1 MTLAGQRGGRTYWL
15 AKWCFM
21 AVPWRRCLTFLRAGQ
36 SGGAHCERAFGED
49 RTGAQDAASGLRASS
64 CRSQGGT
71 KGGRTVRR
79 VWTIRLHSN
88 HRISHLSAEGC
99 NSLWEQ
105 ELASTRHAN
114 APKPPRRAHTS
125 LGGGRLVRVCRRI
138 FEWLGLLRF
147 CAALPVRLRHQVR
160 GLAQRLLSLAVTLPR
175 AEPMA
180 MESPRDL
187 SRASQWD

>member
-71 KGGRTVRR
+71 RGAA
-79 VWTIRLHSN
+79 LC
-88 HRISHLSAEGC
+88 EGC
-99 NSLWEQ
+99 GQSGYIQIIGSATCQLRAVTAFGSKR
-105 ELASTRHAN
+105 LASTRHAN

-138 FEWLGLLRF
+138 FEWPRLLRY
-147 CAALPVRLRHQVR
+147 CAALPVRLRHQIR
-160 GLAQRLLSLAVTLPR
+160 GLARRLLALAVTLPR

>member
-105 ELASTRHAN
+105 EASFDQTRECTKTTKTGTHLSG
-114 APKPPRRAHTS
+114 RRS
-125 LGGGRLVRVCRRI
+125 LGAC
-138 FEWLGLLRF
+138 
-147 CAALPVRLRHQVR
+147 LPSHL
-160 GLAQRLLSLAVTLPR
+160 
-175 AEPMA
+175 
-180 MESPRDL
+180 
-187 SRASQWD
+187 

>member
-21 AVPWRRCLTFLRAGQ
+21 AVPWRRCLTFLRAGR
-36 SGGAHCERAFGED
+36 SGGAHCERAFW
-49 RTGAQDAASGLRASS
+49 RRPHR
-64 CRSQGGT
+64 CPRRSIRPWSLFLSLARRHQ
-71 KGGRTVRR
+71 GGRTVRR

-114 APKPPRRAHTS
+114 APKTPRRAHTS

-138 FEWLGLLRF
+138 FEWPGLLRF